1 MIAPGFSKQGLQV
14 MAKPIGPIC
23 NLDCSYC
30 YYLGK
35 KDLYPNGRHWGM
47 TEQTLTAYIR
57 QQIEAQPAGMEEI
70 HFHWQGGEPTLLGL
84 EFFRSVIKIQQQHI
98 LPAKRITNSLQT
110 NGTLLTDAWCEF
122 FLENDFLVGIS
133 MDGPAEL
140 HDVYRLDKRDRP
152 THSKAEQ
159 GRRLLSKHGVN
170 YNALVV
176 VNRCNSERP
185 LEVYR
190 FFKRQG
196 INFIQFIP
204 LVERAGSVGQSV
216 TDTHPASRTE
226 TLSNLV
232 TERSVRPRQFGDF
245 LIAIFDEWLRQDV
258 SRVFVQIF
266 DEALAAW
273 CGSSPSLCIFQ
284 KHCGRCLALE
294 HNGDLYSCDHFVEA
308 QYKLGNIHQTSILEL
323 ANSEGQQKFGTDK
336 ESNLPHYCHSCH
348 FCFICNGECP
358 RNRFLYT
365 PKGESGLNYL
375 CEAYRGFFT
384 HVEPV
389 MKEMTEELCHGRPAA
404 NIMHR
409 RNAAMPRRKKQ
420 PGTRR
425 HKIGRN
431 TPCFCGSGRK
441 YKQCCG

>member
-1 MIAPGFSKQGLQV
+1 
-14 MAKPIGPIC
+14 
-23 NLDCSYC
+23 
-30 YYLGK
+30 
-35 KDLYPNGRHWGM
+35 
-47 TEQTLTAYIR
+47 
-57 QQIEAQPAGMEEI
+57 
-70 HFHWQGGEPTLLGL
+70 
-84 EFFRSVIKIQQQHI
+84 
-98 LPAKRITNSLQT
+98 
-110 NGTLLTDAWCEF
+110 
-122 FLENDFLVGIS
+122 

-140 HDVYRLDKRDRP
+140 HDVYRLDKRNRP
-152 THSKAEQ
+152 THRKAEQ

-170 YNALVV
+170 YNVLVV
-176 VNRCNSERP
+176 VNRCNGERP

-196 INFIQFIP
+196 INLIQFIP
-204 LVERAGSVGQSV
+204 LVERVGSVEQSV
-216 TDTHPASRTE
+216 TDAHPASRIE
-226 TLSNLV
+226 TPSNLV

-273 CGSSPSLCIFQ
+273 CWNSPSLCIFQ

-308 QYKLGNIHQTSILEL
+308 QYKLGNIHQSSILEL
-323 ANSEGQQKFGTDK
+323 ANSEGQQRFGTDK
-336 ESNLPHYCHSCH
+336 KSNLPQYCRSCH

-365 PKGESGLNYL
+365 PEGEPGLNYL
-375 CEAYRGFFT
+375 CEAYRGVFK

-389 MKEMTEELCHGRPAA
+389 MKEMTEELRQGRPAV

-409 RNAAMPRRKKQ
+409 RNAVMPGSQRQ
-420 PGTRR
+420 PRTSR

-431 TPCFCGSGRK
+431 APCFCGSERK